1 MIKLKWY
8 RLQLFPF
15 LGTNRFTLD
24 WLESFACSHRGVR
37 AVGTKMIII
46 CVLCVAS
53 MREEAIK
60 SCSPGHLGKSEC
72 PICIMAVT
80 TQMTRWQQK

>member
-15 LGTNRFTLD
+15 LGTNRFNQSKD

-46 CVLCVAS
+46 CVLCVVC

-60 SCSPGHLGKSEC
+60 S
-72 PICIMAVT
+72 
-80 TQMTRWQQK
+80 